1 MCSGSDESSL
11 REELAQRE
19 RELDAIQRV
28 TRALATETDE
38 ASVTRT
44 ALHTALTVIDADAG
58 AVLLFDPSSRELV
71 FRYVEGG
78 ADDRLEDT
86 TLAITEGIAGE
97 VYRSGHPRISLDV
110 VGEREHATRVDRTF
124 KYEAHDMMTAPLGEV
139 SDQRLGVMQVLNKH
153 EGSFDERD
161 LRLLAILASEVTVAI
176 EQARLYREIRDQERM
191 ALVGQMAS
199 SIVHDIKNPLM
210 SIQGFSSLLTSTEDP
225 EERREFTEIVAQESD
240 RILLMLQEVLDFS
253 RGKPA
258 ALQMETMEV
267 SHFVARLE
275 PLLKRNFADSGITA
289 SACVSGEVRISID
302 AARLERVVMN
312 IAGNAREAMQDD
324 SGSFT
329 LEAGP
334 TDGKVRIVLQDTG
347 PGIPQE
353 IQADL
358 FEPFVTHGKRKGTG
372 LGLAICRQIVE
383 AHGGTIAIDPTSERG
398 ARFIIEL
405 PAA

>member
-1 MCSGSDESSL
+1 MCSGSNDRSL

-28 TRALATETDE
+28 MRALATETDE
-38 ASVTRT
+38 ASLTRT
-44 ALHTALTVIDADAG
+44 ALRTALTVVDADAG
-58 AVLLFDPSSRELV
+58 AVLLFDPGSRELT

-78 ADDRLEDT
+78 AGDRLEDT
-86 TLAITEGIAGE
+86 TLGITEGIAGE
-97 VYRSGHPRISLDV
+97 VYRSGHPRISPHV
-110 VGEREHATRVDRTF
+110 AREREHATRVDRTF
-124 KYEAHDMMTAPLGEV
+124 EYEAHDMMTAPLGEV
-139 SDQRLGVMQVLNKH
+139 LDQRLGVMQVLNKH
-153 EGSFDERD
+153 AGSFDERD

-191 ALVGQMAS
+191 ALVGQMAA
-199 SIVHDIKNPLM
+199 SIVHDMKNPLT
-210 SIQGFSSLLTSTEDP
+210 SIKGFSSELTRTDDP
-225 EERREFTEIVAQESD
+225 EERREYAEIVAQESD

-258 ALQMETMEV
+258 ALQLETMEV
-267 SHFVARLE
+267 SDFVARLE
-275 PLLKRNFADSGITA
+275 PVLTRNLVDSGITA
-289 SACVSGEVRISID
+289 SVCVNGEARISID
-302 AARLERVVMN
+302 AARVERVVMN

-324 SGSFT
+324 PGSFT
-329 LEAGP
+329 LEVGP
-334 TDGKVRIVLQDTG
+334 TAGKVRIVLQDTG

-353 IQADL
+353 VQADL

-383 AHGGTIAIDPTSERG
+383 AHGGSIAVDPTSERG

>member
-78 ADDRLEDT
+78 ADDRLEDA

-97 VYRSGHPRISLDV
+97 VYRSGRPRISLDV

-176 EQARLYREIRDQERM
+176 EQARLYRKIRDQERM
-191 ALVGQMAS
+191 ALVGQMAA

-267 SHFVARLE
+267 SYFVARLE

-289 SACVSGEVRISID
+289 SACVSGEARISID

-334 TDGKVRIVLQDTG
+334 ADGKVRIVLQDSG
-347 PGIPQE
+347 PGIPPE
-353 IQADL
+353 VQADL